1 VKPYATNR
9 DDPPVSSDAESRAAW
24 PLPLLFSRPPD
35 GSVKVVPLNVIQH
48 PLPTARRCF
57 KPGQAL
63 RGAVERFS
71 ENKRVAVVGTG
82 GMSHQLRG
90 ERLGYLNAEFDRD
103 WLDLTTRDPE
113 RLADLSHKEI
123 MTQAGAQAVALIMW
137 LVMRGQWCRQ
147 SNSCRGVE
155 DLWSGLS
162 PRSVCHGR
170 VLHQLYAQSF
180 WSALQLIIAQSR
192 PSPPNFGAADDRLNG
207 GTLWL

>member
-1 VKPYATNR
+1 MAAAAVVFASSGRVSEGRSVECHPT
-9 DDPPVSSDAESRAAW
+9 PVADRKAMLQTRA
-24 PLPLLFSRPPD
+24 
-35 GSVKVVPLNVIQH
+35 GS
-48 PLPTARRCF
+48 ARRGGEIF
-57 KPGQAL
+57 REQAGGGGRNRWHVASVTRRAL
-63 RGAVERFS
+63 GIPKRGVRP
-71 ENKRVAVVGTG
+71 
-82 GMSHQLRG
+82 
-90 ERLGYLNAEFDRD
+90 
-103 WLDLTTRDPE
+103 WDLTTRDPE
-113 RLADLSHKEI
+113 RVADLSHKEI

-207 GTLWL
+207 GT